1 MARDL
6 NKVMLIGRLGA
17 DPEARST
24 PNGST
29 VVNFSL
35 ATGDTYKD
43 KNTGQTV
50 EKTEWHRIVVWDKLG
65 EICKQY
71 LHKGSLVYIE
81 GRLQTRSWD
90 DKETGKKNYTTEIVA
105 TDMQILT
112 PKSQSDKGNYM
123 PPAPPSD
130 VYDESPAP
138 ATSPKAS
145 APRPKPAPDMPPT
158 SEAKN
163 DDLPF

>member
-6 NKVMLIGRLGA
+6 NKVMLIGRLGS
-17 DPEARST
+17 DPEARTT
-24 PNGST
+24 PNGSL
-29 VVNFSL
+29 VVTFSL
-35 ATGDTYKD
+35 ATGDSYKD

-65 EICKQY
+65 EVCRQY
-71 LHKGSLVYIE
+71 LHKGSLVYVE

-90 DKETGKKNYTTEIVA
+90 DKETGKKNYITEIVC

-112 PKSQSDKGNYM
+112 PKSQSQNDKGGQM
-123 PPAPPSD
+123 PPAPPPSAYEEMPTSSD
-130 VYDESPAP
+130 S
-138 ATSPKAS
+138 TAS
-145 APRPKPAPDMPPT
+145 AFSSKHMPEAPSSEPK
-158 SEAKN
+158 S

>member
-24 PNGST
+24 STGST
-29 VVNFSL
+29 VVNFSV
-35 ATGDTYKD
+35 ATSDSYKD

-50 EKTEWHRIVVWDKLG
+50 DKTEWHRIVVWDKLG

-123 PPAPPSD
+123 PPAPPSE

-138 ATSPKAS
+138 AATKAS
-145 APRPKPAPDMPPT
+145 APPPKPAPNAMPP
-158 SEAKN
+158 EPKN

>member
-24 PNGST
+24 PSGST
-29 VVNFSL
+29 VVNFNL
-35 ATGDTYKD
+35 ATGESYKD

-50 EKTEWHRIVVWDKLG
+50 DKTEWHRIVVWDKLG
-65 EICKQY
+65 EICRQY

-81 GRLQTRSWD
+81 GKLQTRSWD
-90 DKETGKKNYTTEIVA
+90 DKETGKKSYMTEVVC

-112 PKSQSDKGNYM
+112 PKSQSDKGGQM
-123 PPAPPSD
+123 PPPSVYED
-130 VYDESPAP
+130 VPASS
-138 ATSPKAS
+138 SPKAS
-145 APRPKPAPDMPPT
+145 APRAAQVSDMPP
-158 SEAKN
+158 SEPKN

>member
-1 MARDL
+1 MAGSL

-17 DPEARST
+17 DPESRST
-24 PNGST
+24 TNGTT
-29 VVNFSL
+29 VVNFNL
-35 ATGDTYKD
+35 ATGDSYKD

-50 EKTEWHRIVVWDKLG
+50 DKTEWHRIVVWDKLG

-145 APRPKPAPDMPPT
+145 APRPKPTPDMPPP
-158 SEAKN
+158 EAKN

>member
-24 PNGST
+24 PSGST
-29 VVNFSL
+29 VVNFNL
-35 ATGDTYKD
+35 ATGDSYKD
-43 KNTGQTV
+43 KNTGQMV
-50 EKTEWHRIVVWDKLG
+50 DKTEWHRIVVWDKLG
-65 EICKQY
+65 EICRQY

-90 DKETGKKNYTTEIVA
+90 DKDTGKKNYMTEIVCS
-105 TDMQILT
+105 DMQILT
-112 PKSQSDKGNYM
+112 PKSQSDRGGYATPASEYDE
-123 PPAPPSD
+123 PPAQP
-130 VYDESPAP
+130 
-138 ATSPKAS
+138 SPKAS
-145 APRPKPAPDMPPT
+145 APRPKSSSDAPS
-158 SEAKN
+158 SEPKN

>member
-6 NKVMLIGRLGA
+6 NKVMLIGRLGS

-24 PNGST
+24 PSGST

-35 ATGDTYKD
+35 ATGDSYKD

-65 EICKQY
+65 EICRQY

-81 GRLQTRSWD
+81 GKLQTRSWD
-90 DKETGKKNYTTEIVA
+90 DKETGKKNYITEIVCS
-105 TDMQILT
+105 DMQILT
-112 PKSQSDKGNYM
+112 PKSQNDRGSSA
-123 PPAPPSD
+123 PAPPPSE
-130 VYDESPAP
+130 YDEPTVQSA
-138 ATSPKAS
+138 PKAS
-145 APRPKPAPDMPPT
+145 APHPKQGADVPP
-158 SEAKN
+158 SDPKN

>member
-24 PNGST
+24 TSGST

-35 ATGDTYKD
+35 ATGDSYKD
-43 KNTGQTV
+43 KNTGQMV
-50 EKTEWHRIVVWDKLG
+50 DKTEWHRIVAWDKLG
-65 EICKQY
+65 EICRQY
-71 LHKGSLVYIE
+71 LHKGSMVYIE
-81 GRLQTRSWD
+81 GKLQTRSWD
-90 DKETGKKNYTTEIVA
+90 DKETGKKNYMTEIVC

-112 PKSQSDKGNYM
+112 PKSQSDKGSYA
-123 PPAPPSD
+123 PPAPD
-130 VYDESPAP
+130 YDDQASSA
-138 ATSPKAS
+138 PKAS
-145 APRPKPAPDMPPT
+145 APRPKQGSDAPP

>member
-81 GRLQTRSWD
+81 GRLQTRSWE
-90 DKETGKKNYTTEIVA
+90 DKETGKKNYITEIVA
-105 TDMQILT
+105 TDMTMLD
-112 PKSQSDKGNYM
+112 SKGERSASSPPTASM
-123 PPAPPSD
+123 PTEHVSEMAP
-130 VYDESPAP
+130 
-138 ATSPKAS
+138 PKAS
-145 APRPKPAPDMPPT
+145 APRPKPTPDMPPP
-158 SEAKN
+158 EAKN